1 MLADVGTDGETVAT
15 GVRAEGEVVVA
26 DHLDDVVAVLHGH
39 CQHAVA

>member
-1 MLADVGTDGETVAT
+1 VLADVGADGETVAA